1 MKYELTTETKMVGP
15 ITLYRIK
22 ALESSYPINEG
33 DLGGWIEKESN
44 LSHEGDAWVYGNAEV
59 SGHAKVY
66 GYAQVYDHAQ
76 VYGNA
81 QVYGD
86 AWVFGDAQVFG
97 DAWVSGDA
105 WVYGDAWVSGNTRVY
120 GDAPTPNVTES
131 DYVSIGGK
139 KYRLVEVKD

>member
-1 MKYELTTETKMVGP
+1 MKYELTSETKKIGTVV
-15 ITLYRIK
+15 LYRIK
-22 ALESSYPINEG
+22 ALRSFGDCKTG
-33 DLGGWIEKESN
+33 DLGGWIGKESN
-44 LSHEGDAWVYGNAEV
+44 LSQEGNAWVSGDARVSGDAKVYGNAW
-59 SGHAKVY
+59 VY
-66 GYAQVYDHAQ
+66 E
-76 VYGNA
+76 N
-81 QVYGD
+81 

-105 WVYGDAWVSGNTRVY
+105 QVS

>member
-66 GYAQVYDHAQ
+66 GSARVYDDAKVYGYAQ

-81 QVYGD
+81 QVSGN
-86 AWVFGDAQVFG
+86 AQV
-97 DAWVSGDA
+97 
-105 WVYGDAWVSGNTRVY
+105 YGNAQVSGNAKVY
-120 GDAPTPNVTES
+120 DDAKNLRIAQKPHLYKELN
-131 DYVSIGGK
+131 IK
-139 KYRLVEVKD
+139 